1 LLEQYRTSDGG
12 HNMYNIGLL
21 LALAAGAYA
30 QFNCVEDGFYVD
42 PQQCDKYYHC
52 SRGQYTEKLCP
63 DGLIFDDTLGP
74 RVEQCNYNFIVNCP
88 EGKTQ
93 QQAQPSGIECPRQN
107 GRFEHEDPTNC
118 KTYYECVNGVA
129 NTRECHAG
137 LHFDEFSGVC
147 DWASKGFRVGCEDR
161 PKVLPDGFSCA
172 RNESQSQFGVPD
184 RDHQLFIHPEDCRKF
199 YICYDGI
206 YPEASGCP
214 QGTVFNDLTLV
225 CDDPANVQGC
235 EDYYPDVVLSKNP
248 VPSPNAANA
257 ARRPLN

>member
-147 DWASKGFRVGCEDR
+147 DWASKGFRVGCENR
-161 PKVLPDGFSCA
+161 PKVLPDGFSCVA
-172 RNESQSQFGVPD
+172 NKSQSQFGVPD
-184 RDHQLFIHPEDCRKF
+184 RDHQLFIHPEDCRKY

-206 YPEASGCP
+206 FPESSGCP
-214 QGTVFNDLTLV
+214 EGTVFNDLTLV

-235 EDYYPDVVLSKNP
+235 EDYYAGVVLSKNP